1 MEELDF
7 NFSKFWVQIH
17 YLPFR
22 LLTPEVALVIGETL
36 GIFISFEDTSEMIS
50 GNFMHV
56 RVAIDITLLLCK
68 GRKVAFDDGSA
79 GWIAFKYERFPNICY
94 WRGQVSHNDK
104 CKHSILH
111 P

>member
-1 MEELDF
+1 MLLREPWSFDKHLVVFQGYDGKSPLEELDF

-17 YLPFR
+17 YLPFH

-36 GIFISFEDTSEMIS
+36 GIVISSKDTLEMIG

-68 GRKVAFDDGSA
+68 GRKVAFDDGLV
-79 GWIAFKYERFPNICY
+79 GWIAFKY
-94 WRGQVSHNDK
+94 
-104 CKHSILH
+104 
-111 P
+111 

>member
-7 NFSKFWVQIH
+7 NFSISWVEIH
-17 YLPFR
+17 YLPFH
-22 LLTPEVALVIGETL
+22 LLTPEVALVISETL
-36 GIFISFEDTSEMIS
+36 GIVISYEHTSDMIG

-56 RVAIDITLLLCK
+56 RVAIDITLLLCR